1 MINVPDKLGRFD
13 SIVNAA
19 KTGDVEK
26 TYEAVIANL
35 ITINE
40 IIRSSAKTV
49 MKYNEFRKELENF
62 SEELELK
69 KNG

>member
-1 MINVPDKLGRFD
+1 MINVPNKLGRFD

-35 ITINE
+35 ITINQ
-40 IIRSSAKTV
+40 IIRSSAITV
-49 MKYNEFRKELENF
+49 MKYNEFRRELENF